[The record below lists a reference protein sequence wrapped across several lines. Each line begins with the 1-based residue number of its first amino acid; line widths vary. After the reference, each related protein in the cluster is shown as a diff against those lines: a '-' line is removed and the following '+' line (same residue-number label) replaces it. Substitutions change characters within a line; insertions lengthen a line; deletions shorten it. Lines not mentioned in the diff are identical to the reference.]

1 MEAVSLIAFPER
13 PETSTSFPV
22 RRTILSEPPTAHI
35 VLTMHPMHSAVPG
48 SGENLHLEQF
58 MTRMSSD
65 IVADDARDGRLSA
78 SFLSGC
84 LLRRAPLAFS
94 NACIYHSGR
103 SDITKERVHARYDKP
118 YTDADIRVG
127 VEILSPVGSPE
138 SLPAAVMGGA
148 DAIYLAGKDFGAR
161 AFAGNFSDAELEGAV
176 GYAHDHG
183 VKVHVT
189 VNTLVK
195 GREMNDAVSFV
206 RFLADIGADAVIV
219 QDLGLLKCLS
229 SVDIPK
235 HASTQMQIHSLEG
248 LRWCAENGLD
258 RAVLAR
264 ELTMEE
270 LSAIV
275 PDSPIETEVFIQGAL
290 CYCVSG
296 GCLMSSH
303 IGGRSGNRGSCAQ
316 PCRKK
321 YATETRSGYLLSC
334 ADLYG
339 LDFMDELGRLG
350 VTSLKIEGRMRS
362 PAYSYLATKVYSM
375 ADKGEKGKEF
385 EEALEL
391 LKTVFNRGTCSGYLG
406 AFASPVQPLYPDNRG
421 FLLGEVKVRDKV
433 VDVSQIK
440 EPIGIRDGLS
450 LFDGDIKA
458 GGFKVSDLEPI
469 RIPFKIPDG
478 KYSLYRTYDPRIDE
492 VKNLIGSPPKLTGST
507 QRRPVRLKSSTFPTE
522 MSRMQL
528 SYYVSTIKTMEAALP
543 YADRVYFDNMD
554 KVDEAR
560 EICTSAGREFVTL
573 LPRFD
578 PVDEFRENEHP
589 VMVNTVGQ
597 YRACKGAKRIYGSS
611 VLNAF
616 NQFFPLQLHQLT
628 LSTEMSKGEISE
640 MCSRYPTRLEVMAFG
655 RTELMLT
662 RDPGMDSCTLH
673 DERGAAFPVYRDRRG
688 YSHILNSV
696 DLYLVDSIQDI
707 REMGV
712 SSLGLDLRKRPP
724 ALAKA
729 VGEMCLRP
737 DRAKR
742 EKITEMCGGSFTRGL
757 YQRGV

>member
-1 MEAVSLIAFPER
+1 M
-13 PETSTSFPV
+13 
-22 RRTILSEPPTAHI
+22 
-35 VLTMHPMHSAVPG
+35 
-48 SGENLHLEQF
+48 
-58 MTRMSSD
+58 
-65 IVADDARDGRLSA
+65 
-78 SFLSGC
+78 
-84 LLRRAPLAFS
+84 
-94 NACIYHSGR
+94 
-103 SDITKERVHARYDKP
+103 HARCDKS
-118 YTDADIRVG
+118 YTGAGIG
-127 VEILSPVGSPE
+127 EAVEILSPVGSPE

-195 GREMNDAVSFV
+195 GREMGDAVSLV

-235 HASTQMQIHSLEG
+235 HASTQMQVHSLEG

-264 ELTMEE
+264 ELTMGE
-270 LSAIV
+270 LSSIV
-275 PDSPIETEVFIQGAL
+275 PESPIETEVFIQGAL

-321 YATETRSGYLLSC
+321 YTTEARSGYLLSC
-334 ADLYG
+334 ADLFG
-339 LDFMDELGRLG
+339 LDYMDELRRLG

-362 PAYSYLATKVYSM
+362 PAYSYLATKVYSL
-375 ADKGEKGKEF
+375 ADKGERGKEF
-385 EEALEL
+385 DDSLEL

-406 AFASPVQPLYPDNRG
+406 RFESPVQPMYPDNRG
-421 FLLGEVKVRDKV
+421 FLLGEVKVRDRV
-433 VDVSQIK
+433 VDIGQIRD
-440 EPIGIRDGLS
+440 PIGIRDGLS
-450 LFDGDIKA
+450 LFDGDVKA
-458 GGFKVSDLEPI
+458 GGFKVSDLDPL
-469 RIPFKIPDG
+469 RVPFKIPDG
-478 KYSLYRTYDPRIDE
+478 RYSLYRTYDPRIDE
-492 VKNLIGSPPKLTGST
+492 IKNLIGSPPKLTGST
-507 QRRPVRLKSSTFPTE
+507 QRRPAKMKPASCPKE

-528 SYYVSTIKTMEAALP
+528 SYYVSSIKTMEAALP

-554 KVDEAR
+554 KIEEAR
-560 EICTSAGREFVTL
+560 EVCTSAGREFVTL

-578 PVDEFRENEHP
+578 PSDEFRENEHP

-597 YRACKGAKRIYGSS
+597 YRACKGAKRIYGSH

-616 NQFFPLQLHQLT
+616 NGYFPLQLHQLT
-628 LSTEMSKGEISE
+628 LSTEMSKVEISE
-640 MCSRYPTRLEVMAFG
+640 MSSHCPSRLEVMAFG

-662 RDPGMDSCTLH
+662 RDPGMDSCTLS
-673 DERGAAFPVYRDRRG
+673 DERGASFPVYKDKRG

-696 DLYLVDSIQDI
+696 DLYLVDSIQDL
-707 REMGV
+707 REMGI
-712 SSLGLDLRKRPP
+712 SSVGLDLRKRPP

-742 EKITEMCGGSFTRGL
+742 ERITEMCGSSFTRGL